1 MLEEWTRLASLL
13 DEGVH
18 DEAIQDK
25 ISCRFDPSGEYTVS
39 SAYLLQFEGSV
50 ASPVAPLIWTG
61 WAPGK
66 CRFFLWTTEK
76 KPNTDGR
83 RLAAKGMGE

>member
-1 MLEEWTRLASLL
+1 MKAFLMR
-13 DEGVH
+13 

-25 ISCRFDPSGEYTVS
+25 IRWRFDPSGEYTAS

-61 WAPGK
+61 WVSGK

-76 KPNTDGR
+76 NRILTAHALQRWG
-83 RLAAKGMGE
+83 